1 VNKPWLAWDSGNG
14 DIEEFDTEED
24 ALKFATESL
33 EAYRGQAKDDG
44 EWSEEVE
51 YIGVYK
57 LAHETKVVDRGGD
70 AENYEDYWVEYG
82 ISEVANV

>member
-1 VNKPWLAWDSGNG
+1 MNKPWLVWDSGNG

-24 ALKFATESL
+24 ALKFAAESL
-33 EAYRGQAKDDG
+33 DGYREQAKDEG

-51 YIGVYK
+51 YVGVYK

-70 AENYEDYWVEYG
+70 AENDEADWVEYG
-82 ISEVANV
+82 IQKAP